1 MLDPSQQQQQQTAN
15 MKSSFSVTTEE
26 NRHYLKL
33 FIQTY
38 HNLPI
43 LWDTT
48 LRDYTNR
55 DKRAEAYQQLVPI
68 YKYLKRDANL
78 QDVKKK
84 INTLRTN
91 YRKEL
96 KIVESARKQGT
107 SYQPRCWTFYE
118 LDFLRNAEKFL
129 AIDPNYIKSET
140 PNTTSTSSTSSFG
153 IFNEVTHQG
162 NFLEISPYGFRMNNG
177 TSPPPNITQLFQK
190 SFGQNN
196 NISNITGQQQQ
207 KSQEVQSNNTS
218 VATPFNTLTNNAG
231 SANNLN
237 AYNHQMAQTTSSHES
252 PNDGNKRLKT
262 SSNSFTAMPSCN
274 CLSTN
279 YPEEESLTR
288 TWAYKLKRLPR
299 DQRLFAEKFIND
311 ILFEAES
318 GTLHRGSMQLNAF
331 EPYVRFEESQADENT
346 NSTSHDKSQSPH
358 IMRNNSPNTSGSIPS
373 QSHGSNQ
380 QTQGTLENNSSGRNL
395 ENESDCSKQTNVEF
409 NTYN

>member
-1 MLDPSQQQQQQTAN
+1 MLNPNQQQQQQSAAN
-15 MKSSFSVTTEE
+15 IKSSFSVTEE

-96 KIVESARKQGT
+96 KIVESARRQGT

-129 AIDPNYIKSET
+129 AIDPNYIKTET
-140 PNTTSTSSTSSFG
+140 PNTPATNSPSPFG
-153 IFNEVTHQG
+153 LFGETATPQS

-177 TSPPPNITQLFQK
+177 SSPPPNITQLFQK
-190 SFGQNN
+190 SFGPNSSNSTNAVEQKPQAISDSGNSLNNVTESITNEGN
-196 NISNITGQQQQ
+196 NINTYNQQMS
-207 KSQEVQSNNTS
+207 SQ
-218 VATPFNTLTNNAG
+218 A
-231 SANNLN
+231 
-237 AYNHQMAQTTSSHES
+237 TSSTTNS
-252 PNDGNKRLKT
+252 DGGNKRLKM
-262 SSNSFTAMPSCN
+262 SNNNQFHASPSCN
-274 CLSTN
+274 CLSSN
-279 YPEEESLTR
+279 YPEEESVTR

-331 EPYVRFEESQADENT
+331 EPYVRFEESHVDENT
-346 NSTSHDKSQSPH
+346 NSTSHDKSQSPQ
-358 IMRNNSPNTSGSIPS
+358 ITTNCSPNTIGSTGMQTQS
-373 QSHGSNQ
+373 QS
-380 QTQGTLENNSSGRNL
+380 QGHENNSSA
-395 ENESDCSKQTNVEF
+395 ESGAKQTNLEF
-409 NTYN
+409 NSYN

>member
-1 MLDPSQQQQQQTAN
+1 MLDPSQQQQQSIN
-15 MKSSFSVTTEE
+15 IKSSFSVTEE

-96 KIVESARKQGT
+96 KIVESSRRQGT

-140 PNTTSTSSTSSFG
+140 PSSNTTNSTPPFG
-153 IFNEVTHQG
+153 LFNETTPQG
-162 NFLEISPYGFRMNNG
+162 SFLEMSPYGFRMNNG
-177 TSPPPNITQLFQK
+177 SSPPPSITQLFQK
-190 SFGQNN
+190 NFGQN
-196 NISNITGQQQQ
+196 SNPSTQQQQ
-207 KSQEVQSNNTS
+207 KSQAMQHNIGNSLNNMSGAISNGGNDINTYNQQIPS
-218 VATPFNTLTNNAG
+218 QAEASTP
-231 SANNLN
+231 
-237 AYNHQMAQTTSSHES
+237 SS
-252 PNDGNKRLKT
+252 DGNKRLKI
-262 SSNSFTAMPSCN
+262 SNNLNKNSYS
-274 CLSTN
+274 CLSSN
-279 YPEEESLTR
+279 YPEEESITR
-288 TWAYKLKRLPR
+288 TWAHKLKRLPR

-331 EPYVRFEESQADENT
+331 EPYVRFEEPQVDDNT
-346 NSTSHDKSQSPH
+346 NSTSHDKSQSPN
-358 IMRNNSPNTSGSIPS
+358 IMSSNSPNTGSMPS
-373 QSHGSNQ
+373 SSNAHKQ
-380 QTQGTLENNSSGRNL
+380 ASENNCVAPSIDS
-395 ENESDCSKQTNVEF
+395 ESDCPKQQAVGF
-409 NTYN
+409 NSYN